1 MVIKPYFFELMNLPP
16 KIEIDEVICQ
26 CFQVNESTIRK
37 VIAEGDLTEI
47 DSVTES
53 CEAGGG
59 CHSCHIL
66 IQLFIDQHQEKST
79 AMEDL
84 VHDHAQKVKKKGI
97 LGRFFKRFKPTDSS
111 A

>member
-1 MVIKPYFFELMNLPP
+1 MNLPP
-16 KIEIDEVICQ
+16 TTEVDEIICQ
-26 CFQVNESTIRK
+26 CYQVNESTIRNA
-37 VIAEGDLTEI
+37 IAENNLKEI
-47 DSVTES
+47 DAVTTA

-66 IQLFIDQHQEKST
+66 IQLFIDQNQEKTT

-97 LGRFFKRFKPTDSS
+97 LGRFFKKFKPAPDSCES
-111 A
+111 S